1 MPASFNLLETSGSEY
16 KTSNAKGG
24 NESRAATQQGR
35 PKGEGG
41 MRNHTCNSIS
51 VVITVGRECKVQ
63 SRSRVSRS
71 KIRGKAP
78 IAFVISMTGDSGLA
92 QYIMAVK

>member
-51 VVITVGRECKVQ
+51 VVITVGGSTSARCSHGHK
-63 SRSRVSRS
+63 S
-71 KIRGKAP
+71 A
-78 IAFVISMTGDSGLA
+78 A
-92 QYIMAVK
+92 QKYEVRRR